1 MNKVLMLGSDYGSCE
16 IINELHN
23 RGCWVIVADYY
34 ETTPAKR
41 IADES
46 WLIST
51 NDFDTLEKRCRDNN
65 VAAVIT
71 GASDFNGGNLRVL
84 CKRFIAR
91 MILHG
96 QLRLINM
103 CLRNYV
109 KALVLQWLKIMILKN
124 IYKIKKTIT

>member
-46 WLIST
+46 W
-51 NDFDTLEKRCRDNN
+51 
-65 VAAVIT
+65 A
-71 GASDFNGGNLRVL
+71 
-84 CKRFIAR
+84 
-91 MILHG
+91 
-96 QLRLINM
+96 
-103 CLRNYV
+103 
-109 KALVLQWLKIMILKN
+109 
-124 IYKIKKTIT
+124 YKHE

>member
-51 NDFDTLEKRCRDNN
+51 NDFDTLEKD
-65 VAAVIT
+65 VEI
-71 GASDFNGGNLRVL
+71 
-84 CKRFIAR
+84 
-91 MILHG
+91 
-96 QLRLINM
+96 
-103 CLRNYV
+103 
-109 KALVLQWLKIMILKN
+109 IMWRP
-124 IYKIKKTIT
+124 